1 MKKSLVVITG
11 ASSGFGAEIAKLFNQ
26 AGNPLLLLGRS
37 VEKIEALPLNFENV
51 MIEKVDVTDYQAFD
65 SSIKKAEAVFGP
77 VDLLVNNAG
86 VMLLGNVLNQNPAEW
101 QTMMN
106 TNVMGVLNGMQIVLP
121 SMTER
126 RQGTIINMS
135 SLAGKKTF
143 TNHAA
148 YVASKFGAHGLSET
162 IREEVSGSNV
172 RVSLVAWAALHLIQF
187 MLLRQLNL
195 SMTCHRKLR
204 FVKSTLQRLRKT
216 TNQTQPLSPLLLPK
230 RWEFF
235 SRKHAILSLL

>member
-1 MKKSLVVITG
+1 MEKSLVVITG

-26 AGNPLLLLGRS
+26 AGFPLLLLGRR
-37 VEKIEALPLNFENV
+37 VEKIEALPLNFDNV
-51 MIEKVDVTDYQAFD
+51 MIEKVDVTDQKVFAT
-65 SSIKKAEAVFGP
+65 SIKKAEAVYGP

-86 VMLLGNVLNQNPAEW
+86 VMLLGNVLTQDPAEW

-121 SMTER
+121 GMKER
-126 RQGTIINMS
+126 NHGTVINMS

-148 YVASKFGAHGLSET
+148 YVASKFGVHGLSET

-172 RVSLVAWAALHLIQF
+172 RVSLVAPGAAETE
-187 MLLRQLNL
+187 LLTHVTDQSALTNYEAWKESMGGITLNPVHVAE
-195 SMTCHRKLR
+195 S
-204 FVKSTLQRLRKT
+204 VKFIYDMPQEVNIREIDIAATAQD
-216 TNQTQPLSPLLLPK
+216 
-230 RWEFF
+230 
-235 SRKHAILSLL
+235 A